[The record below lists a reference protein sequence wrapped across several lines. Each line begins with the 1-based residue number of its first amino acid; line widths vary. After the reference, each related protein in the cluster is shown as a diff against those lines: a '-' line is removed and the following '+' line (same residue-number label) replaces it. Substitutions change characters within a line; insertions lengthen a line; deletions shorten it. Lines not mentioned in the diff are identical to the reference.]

1 MKNQIAT
8 IIFLIVLVAFIG
20 VVGFKFGLPL
30 VNRLRGQTVDYQIVT
45 LANGISYFGK
55 IKENNSEV
63 VTLADVFILRTLPA
77 ADPSKPESGRQLQL
91 VKPSDELYGPE
102 DRITFNRRQILAI
115 QGLKSDSKVLA
126 AIREYYISRKLSP
139 APTPTAV
146 SGRSE
151 KK

>member
-1 MKNQIAT
+1 MKNKVAT
-8 IIFLIVLVAFIG
+8 IIFFIVLAAFIG

-45 LANGISYFGK
+45 LANGVSYFGK

-102 DRITFNRRQILAI
+102 DKITFNRRQILAI

-139 APTPTAV
+139 VPTPTAV